1 LRVPLF
7 VVVEEAH
14 NIVPAKPTSFAAEAL
29 KNQLRTIAAEGRK
42 YDVFLILVTQRPDKI
57 DPLIVSECENRA
69 VMRLGARA
77 VLTKAES
84 LLGSGAGG
92 TVVATVGPNRLCVP
106 TAIVG
111 DLPNP

>member
-1 LRVPLF
+1 LRVPVF

-42 YDVFLILVTQRPDKI
+42 YGVFLILVTQPPDKI

-84 LLGSGAGG
+84 LLGQRRRRHGG
-92 TVVATVGPNRLCVP
+92 RDSRPKSVMRANGHRW
-106 TAIVG
+106 
-111 DLPNP
+111 